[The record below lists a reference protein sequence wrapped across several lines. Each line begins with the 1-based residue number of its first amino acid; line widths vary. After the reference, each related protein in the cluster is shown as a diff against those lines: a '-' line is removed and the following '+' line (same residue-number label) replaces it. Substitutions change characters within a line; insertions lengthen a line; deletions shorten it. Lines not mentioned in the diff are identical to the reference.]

1 MTAPSVLLRN
11 AWGGLA
17 LATLALLAT
26 PAGAAPAD
34 PVEAAERAYEEVD
47 FETQLAQA
55 TRALEQGQHDPAT
68 LANIYRLLGIAHAA
82 LNSPDAAK
90 QAFMKLLAI
99 DPDIALE
106 QVLSPRLRTP
116 YMEARGFWDVSRTRL
131 AIAVAIDTASGA
143 LEIELSDPLRMGR
156 RVRVMAGADA
166 PHALADLAAAP
177 RVVVRASA
185 LAPHAGQPLRVELL
199 DRHANVILARALT
212 PPLAPAPQRAASPAP
227 SPVPGSPVPTR
238 PVPRAEAASPTLSL
252 VLGGGALL
260 GLGIGVTA
268 HVVRENKASEW
279 NGTTCEHVGFGSRAD
294 QCGSVDDQRRAA
306 QNVAFVG
313 YAAGGVLLAAS
324 FVSYL
329 LATNGEP
336 EPEPAGSRLACGVS
350 AQSWGVSC
358 STLW

>member
-1 MTAPSVLLRN
+1 MTAPTVFVRN
-11 AWGGLA
+11 ALGGLA

-34 PVEAAERAYEEVD
+34 PVEAAERAYKEVD

-82 LNSPDAAK
+82 LNSPDAAR

-131 AIAVAIDTASGA
+131 AIAIAIDPASGA
-143 LEIELSDPLRMGR
+143 LEIELSDPLRMGSH
-156 RVRVMAGADA
+156 VRVMAGADA
-166 PHALADLAAAP
+166 PHAIAKLAAAP
-177 RVVVRASA
+177 RVVVSAPA
-185 LAPHAGQPLRVELL
+185 LAAHAGQPLRVELL
-199 DRHANVILARALT
+199 DPHANVILARTLT
-212 PPLAPAPQRAASPAP
+212 PPHAPQRAATRAPERNPGPA
-227 SPVPGSPVPTR
+227 S

-260 GLGIGVTA
+260 GLGVGIAGHA
-268 HVVRENKASEW
+268 VRENKASEW
-279 NGTTCEHVGFGSRAD
+279 NGTTCEHAGLGSRAD

-306 QNVAFVG
+306 QNIAVVG

-324 FVSYL
+324 LVSYL
-329 LATNGEP
+329 LATDAEP
-336 EPEPAGSRLACGVS
+336 EPEPRASRIACGVS
-350 AQSWGVSC
+350 AQGWGVSC
-358 STLW
+358 NTLW

>member
-11 AWGGLA
+11 ASRCLA

-26 PAGAAPAD
+26 PADAAPAD
-34 PVEAAERAYEEVD
+34 PVEAAERAYKEVD

-82 LNSPDAAK
+82 LSSPGAAK

-99 DPDIALE
+99 EPDIALE

-131 AIAVAIDTASGA
+131 ALAIAIDPSSGA

-156 RVRVMAGADA
+156 RVRVMAGAEA
-166 PHALADLAAAP
+166 SHAIADLAAAP
-177 RVVVRASA
+177 RLVVSASA
-185 LAPHAGQPLRVELL
+185 LARHPGQPLRVELL
-199 DRHANVILARALT
+199 DAHANVILARALT
-212 PPLAPAPQRAASPAP
+212 PPHAPAPPRVASPAP
-227 SPVPGSPVPTR
+227 PRSPVPRS

-279 NGTTCEHVGFGSRAD
+279 NGTTCEHVGIGSRAD

-306 QNVAFVG
+306 QNIAFVG

-324 FVSYL
+324 AVSYL
-329 LATNGEP
+329 LATGGEP
-336 EPEPAGSRLACGVS
+336 EPEGSRLACGVS

-358 STLW
+358 NALW